1 MKNGYFQLVN
11 CPGGFG
17 VKLFPPLD
25 GGQDIV
31 LGEVASYLT
40 KHNIVYDPFEL
51 KKAERI
57 NQETTVF
64 LGVGPCPIVNEN
76 YDLFISE
83 NLMEVSVRFYAPS
96 ESGVRIEQSELIK
109 DLQFKK
115 IIYGVKLERVHT
127 HFQSGCYCTDILLA
141 QGKPAIQGTDAYI
154 EYCFNVDIDAK
165 PVQNEDGS
173 VDFFNLDTIN
183 NCKKGDVL
191 AKLILEKEGE
201 IGYDIYQNIIKPHN
215 VKKAVLRGNRN
226 AVLSEDKLS
235 IMSLVDGHVVL
246 VDDKIFVSDVYEV
259 ENVDISTGNIVY
271 DGSVKVNGNVQSNF
285 RIVAKGN
292 VVVNGVVEGA
302 YIEAGGDIIIA
313 RGMNGM
319 GKGILKAEGNII
331 VQYLENVNAEAKGYV
346 NAGTILHSKVIAGT
360 EIEVDGKRGI
370 INGGHVIAAKKVT
383 VKTLG
388 SEMGIATTLEV
399 VGISPQIKKQ
409 YIDNQKEINDI
420 VKIMKDAQ
428 VILKN
433 FAEKR
438 AKGVNISEAHLK
450 YMVDLS
456 QLYKLKNEELSEKN
470 KLNLELQ
477 GMFANQSQAV
487 ILVKNVVHPGTTI
500 VIGDI
505 AMNVKTNYH
514 YCRFEKVGGS
524 IQHSPL

>member
-17 VKLFPPLD
+17 VKLFPPMD
-25 GGQDIV
+25 GGQDVV
-31 LGEVASYLT
+31 LGEVAAYLT

-51 KKAERI
+51 KKAEQLK
-57 NQETTVF
+57 QETTVF
-64 LGVGPCPIVNEN
+64 LGIDPCPIINET

-83 NLMEVSVRFYAPS
+83 NSMEATARFYAPS
-96 ESGVRIEQSELIK
+96 ESGERIEQGELIK

-115 IIYGVKLERVHT
+115 IIFGVKLDNIQN
-127 HFQSGCYCTDILLA
+127 HFENQCYCTDILVA
-141 QGKPAIQGTDAYI
+141 QGKPAIQGTDARI
-154 EYCFNVDIDAK
+154 EYCFNVDINAK

-173 VDFFNLDTIN
+173 VDFFNLQSIN
-183 NCKKGDVL
+183 NCKKDDVL
-191 AKLILEKEGE
+191 AKLIPEVQGE
-201 IGYDIYQNIIKPHN
+201 VGYDIYQNVIKPHS
-215 VKKAVLRGNRN
+215 VKRAVLRGNRN

-246 VDDKIFVSDVYEV
+246 VDDKVFVSNVYEV
-259 ENVDISTGNIVY
+259 QNVDISTGNITY

-285 RIVAKGN
+285 RVVAKGN
-292 VVVNGVVEGA
+292 VVVSGVVEGA

-331 VQYLENVNAEAKGYV
+331 VQYLENVNAEAKGYI

-438 AKGVNISEAHLK
+438 AKGVTISEAQLK

-456 QLYKLKNEELSEKN
+456 QLYKLKNEELAEKN

-477 GMFANQSQAV
+477 GMFANQSQALV
-487 ILVKNVVHPGTTI
+487 LVKNVVHPGTTI
-500 VIGDI
+500 VIGDVS
-505 AMNVKTNYH
+505 MNVKSEYH
-514 YCRFEKVGGS
+514 YCRFERVGGS